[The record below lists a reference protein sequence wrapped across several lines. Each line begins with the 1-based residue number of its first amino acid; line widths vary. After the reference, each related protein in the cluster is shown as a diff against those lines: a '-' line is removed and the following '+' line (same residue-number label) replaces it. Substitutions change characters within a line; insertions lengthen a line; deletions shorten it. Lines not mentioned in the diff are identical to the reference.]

1 VRILMI
7 APEPFFEPRGTPF
20 SEFHRIRALTALGH
34 QVDLVTYPF
43 GQTVSMPGLRVFR
56 SLRPPLVRR
65 VKIGPSL
72 AKIPLDA
79 LLALSATRHALT
91 GRYDVIHSHE
101 EGGLIGAILAAV
113 LRVPHLY
120 DMHSSLPQQLS
131 NFAFSRSRAIK
142 QAFLAIERFMIRRS
156 RVVIVICPSLEE
168 TVRAIQPDA
177 QVVLIENAPGSAEDE
192 ATPEAAAAVRRT
204 FDLSPTTPVVLYTG
218 TFEAY
223 QGLDLLFEAMAI
235 VRRTRPDARLLL
247 AGGHADQVERA
258 RRQAQV
264 AGIEEVA
271 IFAGERPA
279 FEIPAYLLASDLLVS
294 PRSRGTNTPL
304 KIYQY
309 LRSGRAIV
317 ATRLLTHTQ
326 VLSDETA
333 ILTGTTPEEYA
344 LGILAGLNDPER
356 AAGIGRRARELA
368 ETKYSYEA
376 YLARTRQACDALMPT
391 PPPGAVVK
399 DVA

>member
-1 VRILMI
+1 MMI

-34 QVDLVTYPF
+34 HVDLVTYPF

-56 SLRPPLVRR
+56 SLRPPFVHR
-65 VKIGPSL
+65 VNIGPSL

-79 LLALSATRHALT
+79 LLALSAIRRALT
-91 GRYDVIHSHE
+91 GRYDAIHSHE
-101 EGGLIGAILAAV
+101 EGGLIGAVLAAA
-113 LRVPHLY
+113 LRIPHLY
-120 DMHSSLPQQLS
+120 DMHSSLPQQLT
-131 NFAFSRSRAIK
+131 NFAFSRSRLIK
-142 QAFLAIERFMIRRS
+142 QAFLVLERFMIRRS
-156 RVVIVICPSLEE
+156 RVVIVICPSLED
-168 TVRAIQPDA
+168 TVRAIEPHA
-177 QVVLIENAPGSAEDE
+177 QTVLIENAPGSAEDE
-192 ATPEAAAAVRRT
+192 ATVEDAAAVRRT
-204 FDLSPTTPVVLYTG
+204 FGLPDATPVVLYTG

-223 QGLDLLFEAMAI
+223 QGLELLFDAMAI

-247 AGGHADQVERA
+247 AGGREDQVSRA
-258 RRQAQV
+258 REQARA
-264 AGIEEVA
+264 AGIEDVA

-279 FEIPAYLLASDLLVS
+279 PEIPAYLLACDVLVS

-309 LRSGRAIV
+309 LRSGRPIV

-326 VLSDETA
+326 VLSDQTA
-333 ILTGTTPEEYA
+333 ILTGASPPEFAE
-344 LGILAGLNDPER
+344 GILAGLEDRER
-356 AAGIGRRARELA
+356 AAAVGRRARELA

-376 YLARTRQACDALMPT
+376 YLERTRQAVDALMS
-391 PPPGAVVK
+391 PPLSGAVVK